1 MSRLKTLIETWLHD
15 LRLGYRMLLRAPGFS
30 IPAILI
36 LALGIGANTAIF
48 SVLKAVVLQPLPYEH
63 PEELVAV
70 TRYWTTSGSDL
81 VWNAY
86 PDIAD
91 LRRENRSFSRMICYH
106 YSILNLRENGPA
118 EALFGVAVSSD
129 LFPELGIQPAFG
141 RLFAPEEAFA
151 GHNHVI
157 LLSDDL
163 WRRRFGAD
171 PGILHRKILLSD
183 ESYEVV
189 GVMKVGFNFP
199 LKINMPMRLPSEQ
212 MQYWIPLAS
221 EPTWESRGPDNK
233 FRRGMPLIARLKP
246 GVSFYQAHTDLD
258 RLTAELA
265 RRYPKTNSQ
274 FTFRLARLQ
283 DHLVGNIRQNLLL
296 LLGAMALVLF
306 LACANIANLLLA
318 RAAVRRKEMAVRK
331 ALGAT
336 APHLVR
342 QSLTESAIVAFLGA
356 PIGLVFAW
364 LGLHLGLNLA
374 PAHIPRIGEAYLDGA
389 VLSFTL
395 MLSAAA
401 ALLFG
406 LAPAW
411 QCSGVDPHEALMEGS
426 SRATSGKGAIR
437 LRKGLLVSEVAAAMV
452 VTITA
457 ILMLKSFIHLLRE
470 DPGFK
475 ADHRLASLLTLDQ
488 SRHPTL
494 ELNHTFFHNLEER
507 MKGVAG
513 VVSVA
518 SSSAL
523 PFSGE
528 YTGTYFE
535 LQGRPPANAGARAL
549 ILWNAITPSF
559 LQLMQIPLAKG
570 RNFSSQDTAASAKVV
585 LVNETAASRF
595 WPGEDAIGKHLHIS
609 LQPQDP
615 VVWREVVGV
624 VHDVR
629 QRSFEQSPQPEIY
642 APLDQAD
649 TRAIFVIVQTA
660 VPPLSLDKALR
671 REVAALDRD
680 QAVFFSGD
688 LQQYLDDSLAQ
699 RRFTVFLIVAFG
711 LFALLLAWIG
721 IYAVFSY
728 SVSQR
733 TAEFGIRMAVGA
745 TPAHIG
751 RVVFLEAAV
760 LCLAGIA
767 IGMAATFGLTRLF
780 ASLLYETSATDPA
793 VFFSVPFGLLP
804 VALLAS
810 YLPMRR
816 AMKVEPMYALRH
828 E

>member
-1 MSRLKTLIETWLHD
+1 MSRLKPLIETWLQD
-15 LRLGYRMLLRAPGFS
+15 LRVGCRMLLRAPAFS

-36 LALGIGANTAIF
+36 LALGMGANTAIF

-63 PEELVAV
+63 PEELVEV
-70 TRYWTTSGSDL
+70 TRYWIKLGSEGI
-81 VWNAY
+81 WNAY

-106 YSILNLRENGPA
+106 YSNLSLREDGPA
-118 EALFGVAVSSD
+118 EALFGLSVSSD

-141 RLFAPEEAFA
+141 RLFTPEEAFA

-163 WRRRFGAD
+163 WRRRFSSD
-171 PGILHRKILLSD
+171 PGILQRKIRLSD

-189 GVMKVGFNFP
+189 GVMKPGFNFP
-199 LKINMPMRLPSEQ
+199 LKLTLSMRLPSEQ
-212 MQYWIPLAS
+212 MQYWIPLAT
-221 EPTWESRGPDNK
+221 EPTWESRGLDNK
-233 FRRGMPLIARLKP
+233 FRRGMPVIARLKP
-246 GVSFYQAHTDLD
+246 GVSLQQAQTDLD

-274 FTFRLARLQ
+274 FTFRLTALQ
-283 DHLVGNIRQNLLL
+283 DHLVGNVRRNLLL

-318 RAAVRRKEMAVRK
+318 RAAARRKEMAVRK
-331 ALGAT
+331 ALGAG
-336 APHLVR
+336 APRLVR
-342 QSLTESAIVAFLGA
+342 QSLTESAIVAFLGVA
-356 PIGLVFAW
+356 TGFVFAW
-364 LGLHLGLNLA
+364 FGLHLGLNLA
-374 PAHIPRIGEAYLDGA
+374 PPNIPRIGQAYLDGG

-395 MLSAAA
+395 ILGMGAAV
-401 ALLFG
+401 LFG

-411 QCSGVDPHEALMEGS
+411 QCSGVNPHEALLEGS
-426 SRATSGKGAIR
+426 SRATSGKAAIR
-437 LRKGLLVSEVAAAMV
+437 LRKGLLVSEIAAALV
-452 VTITA
+452 VTLTA
-457 ILMLKSFIHLLRE
+457 ILMLKSFVHLLRE
-470 DPGFK
+470 DPGFT
-475 ADHRLASLLTLDQ
+475 ADHRLASILILDQ

-494 ELNHTFFHNLEER
+494 ELDHTFFHSLEER
-507 MKGVAG
+507 MKGVPG

-523 PFSGE
+523 PFGE
-528 YTGTYFE
+528 YTGTYVE
-535 LQGRPPANAGARAL
+535 LQDRPSTDASGRA
-549 ILWNAITPSF
+549 IVLWNAITPSY

-570 RNFSSQDTAASAKVV
+570 RNFTSQDTAASAKVV
-585 LVNETAASRF
+585 LVNETAERRF
-595 WPGEDAIGKHLHIS
+595 WPGENAIGKHVHIS

-624 VHDVR
+624 VGDVR
-629 QRSFEQSPQPEIY
+629 QKSFEDSIRPEIY
-642 APLDQAD
+642 APLDQTDA
-649 TRAIFVIVQTA
+649 RGAFVILHTA

-671 REVAALDRD
+671 REVAAMDPD

-711 LFALLLAWIG
+711 LLALLLACIG

-733 TAEFGIRMAVGA
+733 TGEFGIRMAVGA

-751 RVVFLEAAV
+751 RVVFREATI

-767 IGMAATFGLTRLF
+767 IGITATFGLSPLLS
-780 ASLLYETSATDPA
+780 SLLYGISPTDPG
-793 VFFSVPFGLLP
+793 VFFSVPLGLLA
-804 VALLAS
+804 VALLAI